1 MGFNDPV
8 EGFQKAFQAQISNI
22 TSWAISDIL
31 QPMHCISCF
40 GAAVSFFRI
49 IVKEFSEGRWKLQ
62 KIALSFQIARLHC
75 TGQTPSFTQEG
86 GRSAKKFCLKVLTN
100 SAEI

>member
-8 EGFQKAFQAQISNI
+8 EGFQKAFEAQISNI

-40 GAAVSFFRI
+40 GAAVSLFQNNCERVFRRQM
-49 IVKEFSEGRWKLQ
+49 VDHHW
-62 KIALSFQIARLHC
+62 
-75 TGQTPSFTQEG
+75 
-86 GRSAKKFCLKVLTN
+86 
-100 SAEI
+100 

>member
-49 IVKEFSEGRWKLQ
+49 IVKEFSEGRWWLQ
-62 KIALSFQIARLHC
+62 KIALSFQIARLH
-75 TGQTPSFTQEG
+75 
-86 GRSAKKFCLKVLTN
+86 
-100 SAEI
+100 